1 MTTLFDDNKPK
12 RKPHPRDEHW
22 HELFETAEAVFY
34 RSGIADGQRANVAKL
49 VDDLRQKGATA
60 GNFAKRKARYHE
72 LFPRTVCTLPAMLNQ
87 WDTCAPVGRT
97 TQPGMPTDAE
107 QAQRIHEDACH
118 RLECE
123 NSTAS
128 CNKARQAVLLADPNV
143 VKRIHAEWRA
153 EPENVNYLEF
163 AKLPTSI
170 VCVRDIAERIE
181 AIGDLP

>member
-1 MTTLFDDNKPK
+1 MTLFDTPKPK
-12 RKPHPRDEHW
+12 RKPHPRDETW
-22 HELFETAEAVFY
+22 YQVFKAAEAVFY
-34 RSGIADGQRANVAKL
+34 KSGISEDQRPQVARL
-49 VDDLRQKGATA
+49 IDNLRQKGATP
-60 GNFAKRKARYHE
+60 GNFYNRIARYKE
-72 LFPRTVCTLPAMLNQ
+72 VYPRSACTLPAMLNQ

-107 QAQRIHEDACH
+107 QARRIHEDACH

-128 CNKARQAVLLADPNV
+128 RNKARQVIQLADPNV

-163 AKLPTSI
+163 AKLPTSVI
-170 VCVRDIAERIE
+170 CVRDIAERIE
-181 AIGDLP
+181 AIGNGYS